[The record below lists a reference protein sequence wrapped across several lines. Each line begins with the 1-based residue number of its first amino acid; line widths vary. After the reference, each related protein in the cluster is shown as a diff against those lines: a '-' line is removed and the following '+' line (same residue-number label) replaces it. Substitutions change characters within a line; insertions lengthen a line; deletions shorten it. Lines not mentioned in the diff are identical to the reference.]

1 MIKQFPLVKIHM
13 LVPVTVSCLYFCS
26 VLKPTDLP
34 ESDKAQSKVWGIMQ
48 DEVVNLHMQ
57 LGHLL

>member
-1 MIKQFPLVKIHM
+1 M